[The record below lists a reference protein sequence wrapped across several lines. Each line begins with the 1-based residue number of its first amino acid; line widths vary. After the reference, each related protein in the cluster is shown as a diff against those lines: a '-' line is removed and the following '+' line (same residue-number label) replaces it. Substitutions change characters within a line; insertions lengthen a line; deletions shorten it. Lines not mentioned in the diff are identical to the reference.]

1 MSSIKKLAF
10 MSLLIFLSPL
20 ILFSS
25 KLMAATPDT
34 DGKKPL
40 VVFFSRSGNTEA
52 LADMIHKIVGG
63 DMVRI
68 QTVTP
73 YPDDYQATVD
83 LAKEQQ
89 KDNARPPISTK
100 INADDYGVIFL
111 GFPNWWSSMPMPV
124 CTFIDEN
131 KLNGK
136 TIIPFMTHGGG
147 GQAHAVSDLK
157 KLCPQSKILPALA
170 VSGTHAKSAL
180 GEVEKWLKDLRPALD
195 KTNP

>member
-1 MSSIKKLAF
+1 MKKFAF
-10 MSLLIFLSPL
+10 IALLLFLSPL
-20 ILFSS
+20 IFLSS
-25 KLMAATPDT
+25 QVLAASPDAE
-34 DGKKPL
+34 GKKPL
-40 VVFFSRSGNTEA
+40 VAFFSRSGNTEA

-68 QTVTP
+68 ETVTP
-73 YPDDYQATVD
+73 YPADYQATVD

-100 INADDYGVIFL
+100 INADDYDVIFL

-124 CTFIDEN
+124 WTFIEEN

-147 GQAHAVSDLK
+147 GQAHAISDLK

-170 VSGTHAKSAL
+170 VSGTHAKSAA
-180 GEVEKWLKDLRPALD
+180 GEVEKWLKDLAPALNQA
-195 KTNP
+195 KS